1 MTNTQREERPERP
14 AESDGTAHLFRA
26 LGRQLKFLRERAGG
40 MNQKQLATETHCGED
55 LISAMERG
63 GVRTPQV
70 EFLMLADR
78 A

>member
-26 LGRQLKFLRERAGG
+26 LGRRLKFLREHAG
-40 MNQKQLATETHCGED
+40 MNQREPASATHCGED

-63 GVRTPQV
+63 CGPRRWSSCSSRTG
-70 EFLMLADR
+70 L
-78 A
+78 